1 MSKAMA
7 HKDKEGVPEMQ
18 REALIAII
26 DYFLQQYIVSP
37 LTHVGWSLVKE
48 LLQLI
53 HSHSRRKGQVMMTS
67 SQLLGCTDGCFTCAI
82 AGKGFSRVRSKT
94 ARPSSARSSHMA
106 SVLSTRVRLLL
117 EVMP

>member
-1 MSKAMA
+1 MSTAVA

-26 DYFLQQYIVSP
+26 DYFLQEYTVSP

-53 HSHSRRKGQVMMTS
+53 H
-67 SQLLGCTDGCFTCAI
+67 
-82 AGKGFSRVRSKT
+82 
-94 ARPSSARSSHMA
+94 
-106 SVLSTRVRLLL
+106 
-117 EVMP
+117 